1 MALPL
6 HGRCPHLER
15 GPHTPTYPPYP
26 YPLGGEHLP
35 TPPLP
40 TTPSGSRVGSPPPP
54 PPPPSPSPTAGDELF
69 FHPTSA
75 PGAVTHGMGGGDEGE
90 GGVGGGRKEK
100 PKEGRVVLT
109 LPMLGLRMGIAS
121 MEHPGGVLPE

>member
-15 GPHTPTYPPYP
+15 GPHTPTHPPYP

-35 TPPLP
+35 TPPPPHHPLGLSRGLP
-40 TTPSGSRVGSPPPP
+40 PSSPTPSFPIPDCRRRIVFPSDVSPGGRDPR
-54 PPPPSPSPTAGDELF
+54 D
-69 FHPTSA
+69 
-75 PGAVTHGMGGGDEGE
+75 GGGEMRAREG
-90 GGVGGGRKEK
+90 GGGRKEK